1 MKTSPRYA
9 IYFAPSAE
17 TLLWKSGSEWLGRDA
32 YSGSPVERREFPGT
46 RDEDIDRLTSSAS
59 HYGFHATMKAPF
71 VLKEGFTEDQLLKY
85 LESFSLEQSS
95 FEAKLSVRPLGQ
107 FLALR
112 LLSGMEQMRK
122 LHEDCVRKFD
132 KFRAPL
138 TMEDIERR
146 RKANLS
152 PDQDA
157 RMLEWGYPYIFDDFR
172 WHMTLSNR
180 ILSDSTRDKMLE
192 HVQAFFKDVIAKPI
206 LIDGVAVYR
215 QVDLNAPFNIIG
227 RAAFPALVDQP
238 S

>member
-1 MKTSPRYA
+1 MTTSPRYA
-9 IYFAPSAE
+9 IYYAPSDE
-17 TLLWKSGSEWLGRDA
+17 TLLWKTGSEWLGRDA
-32 YSGSPVERREFPGT
+32 YSGNRVERREFPGT
-46 RDEDIDRLTSSAS
+46 KDEDIDRLTSSAS

-71 VLKEGFTEDQLLKY
+71 VLKEGSTEDQLLKY
-85 LESFSLEQSS
+85 LKSFSRKQSS

-112 LLSGMEQMRK
+112 LVSGVEQMRL
-122 LHEDCVRKFD
+122 LHEDCVKKFD

-180 ILSDSTRDKMLE
+180 ILSDSTRDKVLG
-192 HVQAFFKDVIAKPI
+192 QLQDLFKDVVSKPI
-206 LIDGVAVYR
+206 RIDGVAVYR
-215 QVDLNAPFNIIG
+215 QVDRNAPFNIIG

>member
-17 TLLWKSGSEWLGRDA
+17 TLLWKTGSEWLGRDA

-71 VLKEGFTEDQLLKY
+71 VLKEGFTEDQLLKH

-112 LLSGMEQMRK
+112 LLSGMEQMRQ

-215 QVDLNAPFNIIG
+215 QVDRNAPFNIIG